1 MKVTRAVC
9 GIYAAACFAAL
20 ALMLAGALG
29 WQTLDGRPGVHLTDL
44 LAMPWSLLVDQM
56 SDPGMVGKLVLGAAA
71 MALNLAI
78 IFSIGRWLANR
89 T

>member
-1 MKVTRAVC
+1 MRVTRAVC
-9 GIYAAACFAAL
+9 TVYAVVCTSVLL
-20 ALMLAGALG
+20 AIAAGALG
-29 WQTLDGRPGVHLTDL
+29 WFGLKRGWAAPVADALG
-44 LAMPWSLLVDQM
+44 MPWSLLVGQM
-56 SDPGMVGKLVLGAAA
+56 SDPGAVGRLVLVAAA